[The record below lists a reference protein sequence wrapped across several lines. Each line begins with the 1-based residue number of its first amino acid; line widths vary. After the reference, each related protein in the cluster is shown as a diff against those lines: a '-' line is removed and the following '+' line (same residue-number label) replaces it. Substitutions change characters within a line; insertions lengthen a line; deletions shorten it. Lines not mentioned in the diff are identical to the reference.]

1 MERRSVRSAAAKR
14 YGTGGIC
21 VAKHVNR
28 RGEIVD
34 DLVFNEQ
41 QKRKRAPK
49 PKPAR
54 VIPSTSCCGTCE
66 NWAPPTDT
74 KEIYGECAVVIAAE
88 RSQDKAVMYSAAEA
102 KRDRVGGMPMRCAES
117 FVCSQYHGPHELLP
131 IAHANVEFKTEV
143 RTMHD
148 LIQEDR
154 GEWEWPA

>member
-1 MERRSVRSAAAKR
+1 M
-14 YGTGGIC
+14 
-21 VAKHVNR
+21 AKHVNR

-49 PKPAR
+49 PKPTR
-54 VIPSTSCCGTCE
+54 MIPQTSCCGTCE
-66 NWAPPTDT
+66 NWTPPTDT

-102 KRDRVGGMPMRCAES
+102 KRDRVGGMPMRCAAS
-117 FVCSQYHGPHELLP
+117 FVCSQYQGEYDIEP
-131 IAHANVEFKTEV
+131 IAARNVDFKTEV

-148 LIQEDR
+148 LIKEDR